1 MAIRPRAFALVVEST
16 EISAFGEH
24 PIAVEPC
31 PCVAEAA
38 VVFFDS
44 TRARHAGVGSKVRGE
59 PGGDGGQRLSRV
71 CNEVRVNEAEARM
84 KKLTEA
90 ALALVKREADRC
102 HQGVDEALDLGHRT
116 SYQATGLIRARVF
129 PNAP

>member
-44 TRARHAGVGSKVRGE
+44 TRARHAGVGSKARGE

-84 KKLTEA
+84 KSSRRQRWHSSSGRPIA
-90 ALALVKREADRC
+90 AIRESMKPSISVIGR
-102 HQGVDEALDLGHRT
+102 V
-116 SYQATGLIRARVF
+116 IRQQD
-129 PNAP
+129 